1 MEISTPGRICLFGEH
16 QDYLG
21 LPIIAL
27 AISLRINLS
36 GKKISGKVIHINMPD
51 IKEQKKIS
59 LDDLDYKDSRDY
71 FRSGIKVCQNEGLRF
86 SEGFTCKIKSQI
98 PIKAGTSS
106 SSALVVSWINFLS
119 RMADDSVKWNQ
130 KKIAELAYKAEVE
143 EFNESGGMMDQYS
156 TSLGGMIYLESS
168 PKVRVKIINTNLGT
182 FVLGDSG
189 EEKDTMKILDRCKL
203 NQKLV
208 LDKIYQ
214 NNSEFDIYK
223 KSQTLDLSI
232 LTENEKKIFN
242 GLLKSKNILE
252 LAHLELKKSNLNKPF
267 IGNLLLE
274 HHQVLRD
281 VLKVST
287 SKIDGMIEA
296 AMKAGALGG
305 KINGSGGGG
314 CMFAYAP
321 TNPEKVAKAIKS
333 VGGKTYIVNSDI
345 GTMKIK
351 EV

>member
-27 AISLRINLS
+27 AISLRLKLI
-36 GKKISGKVIHINMPD
+36 GKKKSGRIIHIKMPD

-59 LDDLDYKDSRDY
+59 LDDLIYRNSRDY

-86 SEGFTCKIKSQI
+86 SEGFICKIKSQI

-119 RMADDSVKWNQ
+119 KMADDPVKWDQ
-130 KKIAELAYKAEVE
+130 IKIAEVAYKAEVE

-156 TSLGGMIYLESS
+156 TSLGEMIYLESS
-168 PKVRVKIINTNLGT
+168 PKVRVKKINTNLGT

-189 EEKDTMKILDRCKL
+189 EEKDTIKILDRCKL

-214 NNSEFDIYK
+214 NNSEFDLYK

-232 LTENEKKIFN
+232 LTEIEKKIFN

-252 LAHLELKKSNLNKPF
+252 LAYLELKKSNLNKPF
-267 IGNLLLE
+267 IGNLLSD

-287 SKIDGMIEA
+287 PKIDRMIEA
-296 AMKAGALGG
+296 AIEGGAYGG

-321 TNPEKVAKAIKS
+321 KNPEQVAKAIKS
-333 VGGKTYIVNSDI
+333 VGGKAYIVNSDF
-345 GTMKIK
+345 GTIKIK

>member
-27 AISLRINLS
+27 AISLRLKLI
-36 GKKISGKVIHINMPD
+36 GKKKSGRIIHIKMPD

-59 LDDLDYKDSRDY
+59 LDDLIYRNSRDY

-86 SEGFTCKIKSQI
+86 SEGFICKIKSQI

-119 RMADDSVKWNQ
+119 KMADYPVKWDQ
-130 KKIAELAYKAEVE
+130 IKIAEVAYKAEVE

-156 TSLGGMIYLESS
+156 TSLGEMIYLESS
-168 PKVRVKIINTNLGT
+168 PKVRVKKINTNLGT

-189 EEKDTMKILDRCKL
+189 EEKDTIKILDRCRL

-214 NNSEFDIYK
+214 NNSEFNLYK

-232 LTENEKKIFN
+232 LTEIEKKIFN

-252 LAHLELKKSNLNKPF
+252 LAYLELKKSNLNKPF
-267 IGNLLLE
+267 IGNLLSE

-287 SKIDGMIEA
+287 PKIDRMIEA
-296 AMKAGALGG
+296 AIEGGAYGG

-321 TNPEKVAKAIKS
+321 KNPEQVAKAIKS
-333 VGGKTYIVNSDI
+333 VGGKAYIVNSDV
-345 GTMKIK
+345 GTIKIK

>member
-36 GKKISGKVIHINMPD
+36 GEKKSGKVIHINMPD

-59 LDDLDYKDSRDY
+59 LDDLEYRNSRDY
-71 FRSGIKVCQNEGLRF
+71 FRSGIRICQNEGLRF
-86 SEGFTCKIKSQI
+86 SKGFDCKIKSQI

-119 RMADDSVKWNQ
+119 RMADDPVKWDQ
-130 KKIAELAYKAEVE
+130 KKIAEVAYKAEVE

-156 TSLGGMIYLESS
+156 TSIGKMIYLSSS
-168 PKVRVKIINTNLGT
+168 PKVSVKKINSNLGS

-189 EEKDTMKILDRCKL
+189 EEKDTMKILNRCKAI
-203 NQKLV
+203 QKLV
-208 LDKIYQ
+208 LEKVYHNNNNFRLDK
-214 NNSEFDIYK
+214 K
-223 KSQTLDLSI
+223 CQTLDTSN
-232 LTENEKKIFN
+232 LTEFEHFLFN

-252 LAHLELKKSNLNKPF
+252 LAYVELKKSSPNRPF

-287 SKIDGMIEA
+287 SQIDRMIQV
-296 AMKAGALGG
+296 AMKAGALGA

-321 TNPEKVAKAIKS
+321 KNPEKVAKAIKS

-345 GTMKIK
+345 GTIKIK

>member
-27 AISLRINLS
+27 AISLRLKLI
-36 GKKISGKVIHINMPD
+36 GKKKSGRIIHIKMPD

-59 LDDLDYKDSRDY
+59 LDDLIYRNSRDY

-86 SEGFTCKIKSQI
+86 SEGFICKIKSQI

-119 RMADDSVKWNQ
+119 KMADDPVKWDQ
-130 KKIAELAYKAEVE
+130 IKIAEVAYKAEVE

-156 TSLGGMIYLESS
+156 TSLGEMIYLESS
-168 PKVRVKIINTNLGT
+168 PKVRVKKINTNLGT

-189 EEKDTMKILDRCKL
+189 EEKDTIKILDRCRL

-214 NNSEFDIYK
+214 NNSEFNLYK

-232 LTENEKKIFN
+232 LTEIEKKIFN

-252 LAHLELKKSNLNKPF
+252 LAYLELKKSNLNKPF
-267 IGNLLLE
+267 IGNLLSE

-287 SKIDGMIEA
+287 PKIDRMIEA
-296 AMKAGALGG
+296 AIEGGAYGG

-321 TNPEKVAKAIKS
+321 KNPEQVAKAIKS
-333 VGGKTYIVNSDI
+333 VGGKAYIVNSDV
-345 GTMKIK
+345 GTIKIK

>member
-27 AISLRINLS
+27 AISLRIKLI
-36 GKKISGKVIHINMPD
+36 GKKKSGRTIHIKMPD
-51 IKEQKKIS
+51 IKEQKQFS
-59 LDDLDYKDSRDY
+59 LDDLRYRNSRDY

-86 SEGFTCKIKSQI
+86 SEGFICKIKSQI

-119 RMADDSVKWNQ
+119 RMADDPVKWDQ
-130 KKIAELAYKAEVE
+130 KKIAEVAYKAEVE

-156 TSLGGMIYLESS
+156 TSIGKMIFLESL
-168 PKVRVKIINTNLGT
+168 PKVRVKKINTNLGS

-214 NNSEFDIYK
+214 NNSEFDLYK
-223 KSQTLDLSI
+223 KSQTLDLST
-232 LTENEKKIFN
+232 LTEIEKKLFN

-252 LAHLELKKSNLNKPF
+252 LAYLELKKSNLNKPF

-287 SKIDGMIEA
+287 PQIDRMIEA
-296 AMKAGALGG
+296 AIEGGAFGG

-321 TNPEKVAKAIKS
+321 KNPEQVAKAIKS
-333 VGGKTYIVNSDI
+333 VGGKAYIVNSDV
-345 GTMKIK
+345 GTIKIK

>member
-27 AISLRINLS
+27 AISLRLKLI
-36 GKKISGKVIHINMPD
+36 GKKKSGRIIHIKMPD

-59 LDDLDYKDSRDY
+59 LDDLIYRNSRDY

-86 SEGFTCKIKSQI
+86 SEGFICKIKSQI

-119 RMADDSVKWNQ
+119 KMADYPVKWDQ
-130 KKIAELAYKAEVE
+130 IKIAEVAYKAEVE

-168 PKVRVKIINTNLGT
+168 PKVRVKKINTNLGT

-189 EEKDTMKILDRCKL
+189 EEKDTIKILDRCKL

-214 NNSEFDIYK
+214 NNSEFDLYK

-232 LTENEKKIFN
+232 LTEIEKKIFN

-252 LAHLELKKSNLNKPF
+252 LAYLELKKSNLNKPF
-267 IGNLLLE
+267 IGNLLSE

-287 SKIDGMIEA
+287 PKIDRMIEA
-296 AMKAGALGG
+296 AIEGGAYGG

-321 TNPEKVAKAIKS
+321 KNPEQVAKAIKS
-333 VGGKTYIVNSDI
+333 VGEKAYIINSDV
-345 GTMKIK
+345 GTIK

>member
-27 AISLRINLS
+27 AISLRLKLIGEKKS
-36 GKKISGKVIHINMPD
+36 GRTIHIIMPD

-59 LDDLDYKDSRDY
+59 LDDLIYRNSRDY

-86 SEGFTCKIKSQI
+86 SEGFICKIKSQI

-119 RMADDSVKWNQ
+119 KMADYPVKWDQ
-130 KKIAELAYKAEVE
+130 IKIAEVAYKAEVE

-156 TSLGGMIYLESS
+156 TSLGEMIYLESS
-168 PKVRVKIINTNLGT
+168 PKVRVKKINTNLGT

-189 EEKDTMKILDRCKL
+189 EEKDTIKILDRCKL

-214 NNSEFDIYK
+214 NNSEFNLYK
-223 KSQTLDLSI
+223 KSQPLDLSI
-232 LTENEKKIFN
+232 LTEIEKKIFN

-252 LAHLELKKSNLNKPF
+252 LAYLELKKSNLNKPF
-267 IGNLLLE
+267 IGNLLSE

-287 SKIDGMIEA
+287 PKIDRMIEA
-296 AMKAGALGG
+296 AIEGGAYGG

-321 TNPEKVAKAIKS
+321 KNPEQVAKAIKS
-333 VGGKTYIVNSDI
+333 VGGKAYIVNSDV
-345 GTMKIK
+345 GTIKIK

>member
-27 AISLRINLS
+27 AISLRLKLIGEKKS
-36 GKKISGKVIHINMPD
+36 GRIIYIKMPD

-59 LDDLDYKDSRDY
+59 LDDLIYRNSRDY

-86 SEGFTCKIKSQI
+86 SEGFICKIKSQI

-119 RMADDSVKWNQ
+119 RMADDPVKWGQ
-130 KKIAELAYKAEVE
+130 KKIAEVAYKAEVE

-156 TSLGGMIYLESS
+156 TSLGEMIYLESS
-168 PKVRVKIINTNLGT
+168 PKIRVKKINTNLGT

-214 NNSEFDIYK
+214 NNSEFDLYK

-232 LTENEKKIFN
+232 LTEIEKKIFN

-252 LAHLELKKSNLNKPF
+252 LAYLELKKSNLNKSF
-267 IGNLLLE
+267 FGNLLSE

-287 SKIDGMIEA
+287 PKIDRMIEA
-296 AMKAGALGG
+296 AIEGGAYGG

-321 TNPEKVAKAIKS
+321 KNPEQVAKAIKS
-333 VGGKTYIVNSDI
+333 VGGKAYIVNSDV
-345 GTMKIK
+345 GTIKIK